1 MKVEFT
7 PADVYGQK
15 HPIESPEL
23 IQAKLKELDLELE
36 KLPQDE
42 KELWEEA
49 KEKCPD
55 LTDDDDKLMFL
66 RCEVF
71 NADVSALQRRSRTLN
86 SKSSN

>member
-7 PADVYGQK
+7 PEDVYGQK

-36 KLPQDE
+36 KLPEDE
-42 KELWEEA
+42 KDLWEEA
-49 KEKCPD
+49 KEKCPG
-55 LTDDDDKLMFL
+55 LTTDDDKLMFL

-71 NADVSALQRRSRTLN
+71 NADVRTFLG
-86 SKSSN
+86 